1 MGEQSRFGAELRA
14 RRVAAGLSLG
24 TLAAYL
30 RYSKGYLSKIET
42 GRMPARPELARRCDT
57 YLKADGALAALAEDQ
72 PSAHEALEAERAER
86 AGNAGR
92 AADVGNA
99 GPDLHQPWTAGFDGD
114 AYWFAAVP
122 RRDVLAAGAGALI
135 AVGLDAGLAP
145 RSAAAR
151 DEHATRAFE
160 TLFGQM
166 RTLGQTASP
175 ALVLPTLVA
184 QTETLRSLAA
194 RASAATRN
202 RLLRLT
208 SRYAEFTGWMAQEA
222 GSDSGALWWTEL
234 AARLADAAGD
244 TTLVAYTGIRRGL
257 VAMYQG
263 DGAATVAAVRD
274 AEHSRWSPA
283 IREQAARRAAQG
295 YALQGDHAACLR
307 ALDRA
312 RELGVSA
319 MPAAAPASKPAASRS
334 SVSSASQPPN
344 SAVNKAF
351 TLGPTTMSDPLA
363 ITTGWCLFDLA
374 RWEQAA
380 DVLAPAT
387 AALSPDAARN
397 RARYGARLAL
407 AHAAL
412 GDVPQATAITAA
424 LLDQADA
431 ADSATI
437 RTDLRRLSRTLN
449 RHSADPAVRALS
461 PRLTASL

>member
-1 MGEQSRFGAELRA
+1 MGDFARFGAELRA

-42 GRMPARPELARRCDT
+42 GRMPARPELARRCDA

-72 PSAHEALEAERAER
+72 PSAHQTPEAERAGHAR
-86 AGNAGR
+86 QAADAGNAR
-92 AADVGNA
+92 
-99 GPDLHQPWTAGFDGD
+99 PDLRQPWTAGCDGD

-122 RRDVLAAGAGALI
+122 RRDVLAVGAGALI

-194 RASAATRN
+194 RASAGTRN

-222 GSDSGALWWTEL
+222 GSDSGALWWTDL

-244 TTLVAYTGIRRGL
+244 TTLVAYTGIRRAL

-274 AEHSRWSPA
+274 AEHPRWSPA

-319 MPAAAPASKPAASRS
+319 LPAPAPAPAPKSAASQT
-334 SVSSASQPPN
+334 SVTQPPN
-344 SAVNKAF
+344 GAVNKAF

-380 DVLAPAT
+380 DVLTPAV
-387 AALSPDAARN
+387 AALSPEAARN
-397 RARYGARLAL
+397 RARYRARLAL

-412 GDVPQATAITAA
+412 GDLPQATAITSA

>member
-1 MGEQSRFGAELRA
+1 MGESSLFGAELRA

-24 TLAAYL
+24 TMAAYL

-42 GRMPARPELARRCDT
+42 GRMPARPELARRCDA
-57 YLKADGALAALAEDQ
+57 YLKADGALAALVPEEDSTG
-72 PSAHEALEAERAER
+72 PEAGA
-86 AGNAGR
+86 
-92 AADVGNA
+92 
-99 GPDLHQPWTAGFDGD
+99 PDLQQGWTAGFDGD

-145 RSAAAR
+145 RTAAAR

-166 RTLGQTASP
+166 RTLGQKASP

-184 QTETLRSLAA
+184 QTETLRGLAV

-222 GSDSGALWWTEL
+222 GSDSGALWWTDL

-244 TTLVAYTGIRRGL
+244 SALVAYAGIRRAL
-257 VAMYQG
+257 IAMYQG
-263 DGAATVAAVRD
+263 HGAATIAAVGD
-274 AEHSRWSPA
+274 AEQSRWSPA
-283 IREQAARRAAQG
+283 IREQAARRVAQG
-295 YALQGDHAACLR
+295 YALQGDHSACLR

-312 RELGVSA
+312 RELG
-319 MPAAAPASKPAASRS
+319 ASTVLA
-334 SVSSASQPPN
+334 Q
-344 SAVNKAF
+344 NKAF

-374 RWEQAA
+374 RWEEAVA
-380 DVLAPAT
+380 VLAPAV
-387 AALSPDAARN
+387 ADLPVEASRS
-397 RARYGARLAL
+397 RARYGSRLAL

-412 GDVPQATAITAA
+412 GDLPQATAVTAS
-424 LLDQADA
+424 LLDAADA

-437 RTDLRRLSRTLN
+437 RIDLRRLSRTLN

-461 PRLTASL
+461 PRLTASV